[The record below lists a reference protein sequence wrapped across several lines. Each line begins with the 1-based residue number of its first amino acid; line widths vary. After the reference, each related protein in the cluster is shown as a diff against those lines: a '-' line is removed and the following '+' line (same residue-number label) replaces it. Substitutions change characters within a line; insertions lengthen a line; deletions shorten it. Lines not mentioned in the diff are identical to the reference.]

1 MRATEFIIESLQQTT
16 LAKLYHGNYPDRD
29 ETFWDYASPSEFDL
43 PLDIQT
49 LPRHKVMIMLLGQ
62 YRAEH
67 IDEITDMLDDE
78 QQEMVQAYVNDLAL
92 SSKVIVIAGDRI
104 IDGNHRALAAAIKGV
119 PINYVDLADL
129 ENSHDDQQL
138 MKEDEP
144 VRIKLNNNDAAK
156 AWIEKV
162 YAKYPHTMQ
171 NNHVMVWGEGDTQQF
186 AMFELVPSM
195 SKKGAVEVKWFQAY
209 PLRQGVGGRAMQELQ
224 RLAREDGV
232 GLTLFPWAHGQVSQ
246 PKLTKFYKSQGFKP
260 AMKGSKSLSW
270 DHELDEGWKD
280 WVAGAAMGAAALAPQ
295 AIDAKP
301 IQPTQKPAIV
311 QPAQQAPQGYNVL
324 SNNSTN
330 EITLQKAARR
340 AGMKGAELAQFMA
353 QMKHESWDFDRMK
366 EKAQPGVKDYYAK
379 RYDMKYSPKTA
390 KILGNK
396 HAGDGAR
403 YHGRGFV
410 QLTGRDNYRMA
421 SDALGIDLLKNP
433 ELASKPEVAAKIAV
447 WYWNTRVKPNVR
459 NFADTASVT
468 KYINPAAR
476 GLENR
481 DSNFKDYMR
490 II

>member
-1 MRATEFIIESLQQTT
+1 MRATEFINESVNPDCFNPAFNDTQIFDGLTYRAGMEAHLDKKYFVIKVFDDNFERVGLVKFKPYKNSNGEYWLESLITAIHPDYRGKGIARNAYAYARM
-16 LAKLYHGNYPDRD
+16 LGNNIK
-29 ETFWDYASPSEFDL
+29 PSNDQS
-43 PLDIQT
+43 DQG
-49 LPRHKVMIMLLGQ
+49 RAMWQSWKNSGD
-62 YRAEH
+62 AEH
-67 IDEITDMLDDE
+67 
-78 QQEMVQAYVNDLAL
+78 
-92 SSKVIVIAGDRI
+92 
-104 IDGNHRALAAAIKGV
+104 
-119 PINYVDLADL
+119 
-129 ENSHDDQQL
+129 L
-138 MKEDEP
+138 MREE
-144 VRIKLNNNDAAK
+144 IKLPDQNKAK
-156 AWIEKV
+156 AWIDKV
-162 YAKYPHTMQ
+162 YQQFPQTWQ
-171 NNHVMVWGEGDTQQF
+171 NNHVMPMGGEGENQQF

-209 PLRQGVGGRAMQELQ
+209 PLRQGVGSRAMQELQ
-224 RLAREDGV
+224 RLAKEDGV

-280 WVAGAAMGAAALAPQ
+280 WVAGAAMGAAALSPQ

-311 QPAQQAPQGYNVL
+311 QPAQNASAGYNVL

-330 EITLQKAARR
+330 EITLQKAARV

-421 SDALGIDLLKNP
+421 SDALGLDLLKNP
-433 ELASKPEVAAKIAV
+433 DLASKPEVAAKIAV

>member
-1 MRATEFIIESLQQTT
+1 MNMRATEFITEESKAVKYGGLLLKYAFNDSALIMKAFDPGTRNPLAYVKFHKENEELYPQDLWVNDEHRNKGIAKSMYDYLKSDGYAINRSHDQTK
-16 LAKLYHGNYPDRD
+16 AGSG
-29 ETFWDYASPSEFDL
+29 FWDKHRGEDSYVWE
-43 PLDIQT
+43 
-49 LPRHKVMIMLLGQ
+49 
-62 YRAEH
+62 
-67 IDEITDMLDDE
+67 DEIKL
-78 QQEMVQAYVNDLAL
+78 
-92 SSKVIVIAGDRI
+92 
-104 IDGNHRALAAAIKGV
+104 
-119 PINYVDLADL
+119 P
-129 ENSHDDQQL
+129 DQN
-138 MKEDEP
+138 K
-144 VRIKLNNNDAAK
+144 AK
-156 AWIEKV
+156 AWIDKV
-162 YAKYPHTMQ
+162 YQQFPQTWQ
-171 NNHVMVWGEGDTQQF
+171 NNHVMPMGGEGENQQF